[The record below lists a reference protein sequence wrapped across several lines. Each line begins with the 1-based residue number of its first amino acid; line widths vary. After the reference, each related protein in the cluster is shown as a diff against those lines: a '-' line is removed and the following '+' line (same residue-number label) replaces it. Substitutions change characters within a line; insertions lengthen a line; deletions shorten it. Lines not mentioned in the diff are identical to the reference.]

1 MYIYVLSKHVA
12 RDVTEISSWR
22 ILIQQVGNQTAR
34 NFFLVL
40 FFFQFLSIFSSTFII
55 AKRTPWPLMLGFIH
69 VFMGS
74 YRSVSCDFK
83 DNFMVLVLFPLPP
96 WKGWGI
102 NFHEDES
109 HGQLKFSLQVIST
122 PFYDIVFIFCIIVL
136 RELMPAKYRKC
147 INFSFKSKCY
157 IIHLVE
163 RK

>member
-1 MYIYVLSKHVA
+1 
-12 RDVTEISSWR
+12 
-22 ILIQQVGNQTAR
+22 
-34 NFFLVL
+34 
-40 FFFQFLSIFSSTFII
+40 
-55 AKRTPWPLMLGFIH
+55 
-69 VFMGS
+69 
-74 YRSVSCDFK
+74 
-83 DNFMVLVLFPLPP
+83 MVLVLFPLPP

-122 PFYDIVFIFCIIVL
+122 PFYDIVFIFCIILL

-163 RK
+163 RKLIVILYVLEFSRFEHIGTGVSKFFEFIGSRLWKSKRLWQYWGAASCELTIS